1 MVFPSRS
8 GLVEVFSTFLRF
20 EHDRTAGWLS
30 DRRLQRSIERLLHT
44 PDAPN
49 SEKFW
54 VNYWQTLWREH
65 SPDTVSS
72 ASPPAERPNSQHRL
86 ALGHLTAYLQ
96 DTCFW
101 SVQRVMGRLD
111 SVQYQIVDG
120 FQIAI
125 AQVPKL
131 LQAFDPNRPASFKT
145 YANTAF
151 GNLIRTHLRSRR
163 EVDLCSTWGLLLKL
177 SRKQIQEALA
187 NAGLSETDIVTDRLL
202 WQSFQQH
209 YHPAKLQSQ
218 RQLAAP
224 SAETL
229 TQIATDYTQAC
240 FAAQLPQVE
249 LTSEQV
255 SQHLQTIAQHVR
267 AYLYPNVRSLNVTH
281 ADSEDD
287 WLSNLPDLA
296 KQAPMTNLVAE
307 EEGLE
312 RHDRQ
317 SQLNQVI
324 GDAIA
329 NLEPMMQ
336 DLLRLYYQEQATQQA
351 IAKQLQT
358 QQYTISR
365 KLTKARQK
373 LLLAVAQWS
382 QTELHISLNSDVIE
396 SISTTLEDWLQLHYA
411 KPVQQHSA

>member
-1 MVFPSRS
+1 MVLPSRS

-20 EHDRTAGWLS
+20 EHERTAGWLS
-30 DRRLQRSIERLLHT
+30 DRRLHRSIERLLHA

-54 VNYWQTLWREH
+54 VNYWQALWREH
-65 SPDTVSS
+65 APETVSP
-72 ASPPAERPNSQHRL
+72 ASPPADSPNSQHRL

-96 DTCFW
+96 ETCFW

-111 SVQYQIVDG
+111 SAQYQTVDG

-151 GNLIRTHLRSRR
+151 ANLIRTHLRRRR
-163 EVDLCSTWGLLLKL
+163 EVDLCSTWGLLVKL
-177 SRKQIQEALA
+177 SRKQVQEALA
-187 NAGLSETDIVTDRLL
+187 NAGLSEQDIIAYRLL
-202 WQSFQQH
+202 WQSLQQH
-209 YHPAKLQSQ
+209 YHPTKLQSQ

-229 TQIATDYTQAC
+229 AQVAIDYTQAC
-240 FAAQLPQVE
+240 LVASIPQE
-249 LTSEQV
+249 ALIPDQMI
-255 SQHLQTIAQHVR
+255 QRLQTIAQHVR
-267 AYLYPNVRSLNVTH
+267 AYLYPNVRSLNVTY

-287 WLSNLPDLA
+287 WLSNLPDWED
-296 KQAPMTNLVAE
+296 QTPMTNLVAE

-324 GDAIA
+324 SDAIV

-365 KLTKARQK
+365 KLTKARQQ
-373 LLLAVAQWS
+373 LLRAVAQWT

-411 KPVQQHSA
+411 KPVHQHSA